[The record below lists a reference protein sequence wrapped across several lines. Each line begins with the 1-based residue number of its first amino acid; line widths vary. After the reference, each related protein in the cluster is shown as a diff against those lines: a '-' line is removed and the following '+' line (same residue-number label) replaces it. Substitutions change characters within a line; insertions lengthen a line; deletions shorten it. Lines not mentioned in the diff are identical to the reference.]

1 MTTEKSADEAVLD
14 DVFSSSRDR
23 GADPAASVET
33 IEKVETPTEPEPPKT
48 GESDKAKA
56 DAGDDGSKP
65 KGYRDPETGRFVPLE
80 ALKSERELR
89 QEAQKARDEEA
100 RLRKDAEDNVRETRA
115 RIAELERR
123 FQAAQNPQPQ
133 QVRAP
138 DPNEDPV
145 GYLHHNQR
153 LLAHQQLTNHLNNS
167 ENLARQQFG
176 DPLVDE
182 ALQAAIKAG
191 VNESFLN
198 ARHPYAEC
206 IKWFKRQQ
214 TLARVGD
221 DPDAYEKSIEARVR
235 AAVLEELKSGT
246 TTVTGQAA
254 APQKFPG
261 SLVDATASGAQ
272 GAQPISDE
280 ALLGG
285 IFDHNRKR
293 R

>member
-23 GADPAASVET
+23 GADPAASVEPV
-33 IEKVETPTEPEPPKT
+33 EKVETPADPEPPKA
-48 GESDKAKA
+48 GETEKPKVETS
-56 DAGDDGSKP
+56 DDGSKP

-100 RLRKDAEDNVRETRA
+100 RLRKDAEENA
-115 RIAELERR
+115 RKTQERIDQLERR
-123 FQAAQNPQPQ
+123 FQAAQNPQPPQ
-133 QVRAP
+133 ARAP

-145 GYLHHNQR
+145 GYLHFNQQR
-153 LLAHQQLTNHLNNS
+153 LEHLQLTNHLNNS
-167 ENLARQQFG
+167 ENLARQQYG
-176 DPLVDE
+176 DQVVDE
-182 ALQAAIKAG
+182 ALQAALKAG

-206 IKWFKRQQ
+206 IKWHKRQQ

-221 DPDAYEKSIEARVR
+221 DPDAYEKSIEERIR
-235 AAVLEELKSGT
+235 AKVVEELKAGT

-254 APQKFPG
+254 APQRFPG

-280 ALLGG
+280 ALLGS
-285 IFDHNRKR
+285 IFDHGRKR

>member
-1 MTTEKSADEAVLD
+1 MTTDKSADEAVLD

-23 GADPAASVET
+23 GADPAASVEPV
-33 IEKVETPTEPEPPKT
+33 EKVETPAEPEPPKT
-48 GESDKAKA
+48 GDPEKAA
-56 DAGDDGSKP
+56 AETSDDGSKP

-100 RLRKDAEDNVRETRA
+100 RLRKDAEDNARKTQE

-123 FQAAQNPQPQ
+123 IQAAQNPQPQ
-133 QVRAP
+133 QARAP

-145 GYLHHNQR
+145 GYLHFNQQR
-153 LLAHQQLTNHLNNS
+153 LEHLQLTNHLNNS

-176 DPLVDE
+176 DQVVDE
-182 ALQAAIKAG
+182 ALQAALKAG

-206 IKWFKRQQ
+206 IKWYKRQQ

-221 DPDAYEKSIEARVR
+221 DPDAYEKSIEERVR
-235 AAVLEELKSGT
+235 AKVLEELKAGT

-254 APQKFPG
+254 APQRFPG

-280 ALLGG
+280 ALLGS
-285 IFDHNRKR
+285 IFDPGRKR